1 MKKIIYIFTLLILLK
16 IFFTFL
22 DDLKNIKDYFS
33 NTFIKETLT
42 FYIISIDDSKHNIT
56 FEGNINDTISVKIPY
71 KIDKSKKINLE
82 AYEETV
88 ILNEKNSKE
97 KEKNVKLIF
106 SYPEQLSLTGEGYI
120 DAILKIDDKESNIPD
135 KIFKTRQLQIDDEN
149 EYILAE
155 FIFPR
160 NLKYKQYGVLQVKVI
175 SGIKDRMFH
184 SLEHSKRNQKY
195 IYYPIVSPLTGK
207 IWLNNNLGSNYS
219 NINNVN
225 WNKNPFQQA
234 KSILDEDAYG
244 NLFQWGRKSDGHELR
259 INYNNI
265 KYTNSK
271 SDNPNHQLQIISNS
285 YPYDWRINEDNS
297 LWKDTKNFNNVC
309 PEGWRVPTKKELF
322 DEIKDNSIEDNYLKL
337 TLGGYKLRNDN
348 FLFSEKLYGAYWTNE
363 ISDSYANF
371 LLIGNGFKQ
380 TSIIYKSAA
389 FSVRCIKD

>member
-207 IWLNNNLGSNYS
+207 IWLNNNLGL
-219 NINNVN
+219 
-225 WNKNPFQQA
+225 K
-234 KSILDEDAYG
+234 IL
-244 NLFQWGRKSDGHELR
+244 
-259 INYNNI
+259 I
-265 KYTNSK
+265 
-271 SDNPNHQLQIISNS
+271 
-285 YPYDWRINEDNS
+285 
-297 LWKDTKNFNNVC
+297 
-309 PEGWRVPTKKELF
+309 
-322 DEIKDNSIEDNYLKL
+322 EI
-337 TLGGYKLRNDN
+337 
-348 FLFSEKLYGAYWTNE
+348 
-363 ISDSYANF
+363 
-371 LLIGNGFKQ
+371 
-380 TSIIYKSAA
+380 
-389 FSVRCIKD
+389 